1 MLKIFKIA
9 LMFLFV
15 NSPVIAEIVNKI
27 EINGNSRVSDE
38 TIKIYGDIQ
47 LNINYEQKG
56 LNQILRNLYETNF
69 FEDVNLKISNN
80 TLIINLK
87 EYPTINQLIIL
98 GEKNN
103 RIKKEIEKIISLK
116 AKGSFIKADLAKD
129 IEKIKNIYSSIG
141 YNNAIIEAKTKM
153 IEKKI
158 DLIFDINPGTQ
169 TKISSINFIGDKKI
183 SNNRLRDIIASE
195 EHKFWKVIS
204 KNTKFSEQLVLLDE
218 RLIRNY
224 LKSIG
229 YYDVKV
235 SSSSAVINKNN
246 NVDLIYSIEAG
257 ERYVINKISTNVEP
271 VFDKEIFSPMQNV
284 YKKFIGD
291 FYSPFSIK
299 DILVELDE
307 LIEDNNLQ
315 FVEHNVEEIISGT
328 NIELKFNIFESDKIL
343 VNRID
348 VLGNN
353 VTEEDVI
360 RGELLVDEGDP
371 FSQLSL
377 EKSISNLK
385 ALRIFQN
392 VDYIVSDV
400 GNNLKNISI
409 NVEEKPTG
417 EVSAGAGVGSN
428 GGTFAIIVTENNWLG
443 KGNTIDFELDV
454 DSESLGGR
462 LNYTDNN
469 HNFTGSK
476 LNYFISS
483 VSNDKPNQGY
493 ENTVVSS
500 GINKSFE
507 QFKDINLNLGL
518 AASYDDLR
526 TQSNASNSLK
536 KQSGDFS
543 EISGSYG
550 ISSDKRNRS
559 FMPTKGYF
567 SSFNQSIPLYADK
580 KSLTNEFSLSNFK
593 SLSEGIVGAS
603 KLYVSSINGLDN
615 DDVRLSKRRNL
626 STRRLR
632 GFEKGKVG
640 PVDGKDHV
648 GGNYAASLSLEA
660 NFYNLLP
667 DSTNTEIGTFLDF
680 GNVWGVDYDESLDES
695 NELRSSAGLAI
706 NWGSPIGPM
715 SFVLS
720 TNLQKANTDKTQ
732 SFSFNLGTTF

>member
-1 MLKIFKIA
+1 
-9 LMFLFV
+9 
-15 NSPVIAEIVNKI
+15 
-27 EINGNSRVSDE
+27 
-38 TIKIYGDIQ
+38 
-47 LNINYEQKG
+47 
-56 LNQILRNLYETNF
+56 
-69 FEDVNLKISNN
+69 
-80 TLIINLK
+80 
-87 EYPTINQLIIL
+87 
-98 GEKNN
+98 
-103 RIKKEIEKIISLK
+103 
-116 AKGSFIKADLAKD
+116 
-129 IEKIKNIYSSIG
+129 
-141 YNNAIIEAKTKM
+141 
-153 IEKKI
+153 
-158 DLIFDINPGTQ
+158 
-169 TKISSINFIGDKKI
+169 
-183 SNNRLRDIIASE
+183 
-195 EHKFWKVIS
+195 
-204 KNTKFSEQLVLLDE
+204 
-218 RLIRNY
+218 
-224 LKSIG
+224 
-229 YYDVKV
+229 
-235 SSSSAVINKNN
+235 
-246 NVDLIYSIEAG
+246 
-257 ERYVINKISTNVEP
+257 
-271 VFDKEIFSPMQNV
+271 MQNV

-695 NELRSSAGLAI
+695 NDLRSSAGLAI